1 MRTANTLL
9 QAFALIALATA
20 AAPNDR
26 TGDST
31 VNAARE
37 ISDGARDFD
46 FWMGGWK
53 VHNKRLRERLHG
65 STQWDEFEA
74 TSVARPLLGGI
85 GNEDEFRGDF
95 KGPFIGMSFRFYDV
109 AKRTW
114 AIYWADSR
122 RGVLEPPVYGS
133 FSGGVGHF
141 EGDDVFE
148 GRPIRVRFLWTRVD
162 TQSPRWEQAFS
173 TDGGKT
179 WETNWIMDMTRS
191 DAQLNPATSAS
202 TTADGI
208 AHLKDYS
215 VIELRRY
222 TIKAGEREHFAKYFE
237 SYFPEAFEQLGAM
250 VFGQFFERDQD
261 NIFVW
266 LRGFHDMEARA
277 IVNSSFYYGPLWKE
291 HRTTM
296 NDRLIDSDNVLLL
309 RPLDAAHAV
318 PVFPTVDPVNEL
330 SGPRGVVVAQI
341 FAVKPGEVEALAQ
354 RAAPLF
360 ATYRAAGAR
369 ELGVLVSLDAKN
381 NFPQL
386 PVREDGP
393 YLVWLGLFRDDAAL
407 RSGLTGLADESSRS
421 LAASG
426 LLRDKPELV
435 VLNPT
440 ARSRLRWRD

>member
-1 MRTANTLL
+1 MN
-9 QAFALIALATA
+9 
-20 AAPNDR
+20 
-26 TGDST
+26 T
-31 VNAARE
+31 VNE
-37 ISDGARDFD
+37 SSDGARDFD

-95 KGPFIGMSFRFYDV
+95 KGPFIGISLRLYDV

-162 TQSPRWEQAFS
+162 TPNPRWEQAFS

-179 WETNWIMDMTRS
+179 WETNWIMDMTRA
-191 DAQLNPATSAS
+191 DAQQSPAAS
-202 TTADGI
+202 LPANGDSI

-222 TIKAGEREHFAKYFE
+222 TTKPGEREPFAKYFE

-250 VFGQFFERDQD
+250 VFGQFLERDKD
-261 NIFVW
+261 NLFVW
-266 LRGFHDMEARA
+266 LRGFHDMDARA
-277 IVNSSFYYGPLWKE
+277 VVNSAFYYGPLWKE

-330 SGPRGVVVAQI
+330 SGPRGLVVAQI
-341 FAVKPGEVEALAQ
+341 FAVKPGQVEGLAQ

-393 YLVWLGLFRDDAAL
+393 YLVWLGLFKDDVAL
-407 RSGLTGLADESSRS
+407 RSGLTGLADETSRS